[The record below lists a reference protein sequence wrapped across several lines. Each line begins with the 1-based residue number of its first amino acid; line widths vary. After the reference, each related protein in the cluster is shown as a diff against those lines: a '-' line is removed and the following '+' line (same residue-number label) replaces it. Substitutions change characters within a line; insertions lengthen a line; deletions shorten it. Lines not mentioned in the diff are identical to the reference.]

1 MQQSRPAM
9 ACNDVQWLL
18 STEAEPLEPLAY
30 GREIHARHGGKGE
43 SSAVTVSR
51 PYFIETLA

>member
-1 MQQSRPAM
+1 M